1 MRLPTPW
8 LRQTCTQ
15 MPIVWEEKGMKNWGG
30 GGGDGHDILPEELVC
45 LHRGGDL
52 ALGFGGW
59 SDFNVL

>member
-1 MRLPTPW
+1 MAEADLHTNANSVGRKGH
-8 LRQTCTQ
+8 
-15 MPIVWEEKGMKNWGG
+15 EKLGRGG
-30 GGGDGHDILPEELVC
+30 GGGHDILPEELVC